1 MITHAARTLHDQPA
15 STPDGMPVARCG
27 WQNDGHGIA
36 VAWERRFID
45 CPMCLL
51 MIDQIPIILGEEH
64 HFMRTPRRPDYV
76 PEGHIYTPSEFRPHR
91 RLNVFQSL
99 ALWIMALLV
108 IVTAVAL
115 YARWTDNVGAGPAP
129 AIVVTPMPY
138 GQPPATTGRR

>member
-1 MITHAARTLHDQPA
+1 MITHAARTLHDLPR

-27 WQNDGHGIA
+27 WQNDGHGVA

-51 MIDQIPIILGEEH
+51 MLDKIPTVPGPEV

-76 PEGHIYTPSEFRPHR
+76 PEGHIYTPPEFRPGRR
-91 RLNVFQSL
+91 RLNVFQTI

-108 IVTAVAL
+108 LITGIAL
-115 YARWTDNVGAGPAP
+115 YARWTDNVGAGSGPV
-129 AIVVTPMPY
+129 IIVTPTTY
-138 GQPPATTGRR
+138 GPPPR

>member
-51 MIDQIPIILGEEH
+51 MIDSIPVTPGTE

-76 PEGHIYTPSEFRPHR
+76 PEGHIYVPPEFQPRRPNI
-91 RLNVFQSL
+91 LGILLL
-99 ALWIMALLV
+99 AVMALAAILTV
-108 IVTAVAL
+108 VAL
-115 YARWTDNVGAGPAP
+115 VATWKDNVGSSPAP
-129 AIVVTPMPY
+129 APLPGVITPTTY
-138 GQPPATTGRR
+138 GPPPS